1 MYSDKQLIVLMA
13 GKGTRLYP
21 LTLTTPKCLLSIKQK
36 PAIYNMIVPLVKKG
50 LRDITFV
57 VNNDNKNILESF
69 MENSFPNLNITF
81 NYVIQND
88 FNGPGE
94 ALRLT
99 RKYINKKVIL
109 LLGDTL
115 VTYPT
120 DYSKSFIAVQR
131 VKNEEKQKYCIVEC
145 NSNQAITKL
154 LNKPTNCIESDK
166 AAIGLYYFDNYNLL
180 KKILN
185 RKIVKETGEIE
196 LSDYFFKYM
205 EKEKV
210 YVKEV
215 YDWQDIGNL
224 ESYRNAINNNFNCR
238 NFNSLYLDELSVLHK
253 KSTYEKVKSEIKWFK
268 EIEHTDYDKLTP
280 KFYYNNLFENEYA
293 IEFYDYLTLN
303 EYFTFYP
310 LYSFNKEYIFEKLFN
325 KLNSIYL
332 KNKIYSLSFK
342 DFMNEMLINKTK
354 KRLFDWDRKDL
365 IESEYIQ
372 INDKKYFGIK
382 NVLKKLE
389 SRIEKIC
396 NESIDYISIIHG
408 DPAFSNILFSPRSM
422 IYKLIDPRGNFCVD
436 TMYGDYRY
444 DIAKLRHCYHGRYDE
459 IINDL
464 FTVSN
469 EKCKIE
475 LKFFKDNEFEI
486 YDKILTKNKINI
498 NDIEIIEGLFFISM
512 IPLHSENKE
521 HQLAF
526 FAQGIKMLNNQL
538 EEDFYDID

>member
-1 MYSDKQLIVLMA
+1 MYNDKQLIVLMA

-21 LTLTTPKCLLSIKQK
+21 LTLTTPKCLLSIRQK
-36 PAIYNMIVPLVKKG
+36 PAIYNMIVPLINKG

-57 VNNDNKNILESF
+57 VNSDNKNILEKF
-69 MENSFPNLNITF
+69 MNNSFSNLNITF
-81 NYVIQND
+81 NYVIQDD
-88 FNGPGE
+88 FKGPGE

-120 DYSKSFIAVQR
+120 NYSKSFIAVQR
-131 VKNEEKQKYCIVEC
+131 VKNDEKQKYCIVE
-145 NSNQAITKL
+145 SNKEDGITKL
-154 LNKPTNCIESDK
+154 VNKPTNIVESDK
-166 AAIGLYYFDNYNLL
+166 AAIGLYYFDNFELL
-180 KKILN
+180 KKILSK
-185 RKIVKETGEIE
+185 KIIKETGEIE
-196 LSDYFFKYM
+196 LSDYFIKYM
-205 EKEKV
+205 EKESM
-210 YVKEV
+210 YIKEV
-215 YDWQDIGNL
+215 YNWQDIGNL
-224 ESYRNAINNNFNCR
+224 ESYRNAINNTFNCR

-253 KSTYEKVKSEIKWFK
+253 KSTYEKVKSEINWFK
-268 EIEHTDYDKLTP
+268 EIENTDYDKLTP
-280 KFYYNNLFENEYA
+280 KFYHNNLFENEYA

-310 LYSFNKEYIFEKLFN
+310 LYSFNKEYIFENLFN
-325 KLNSIYL
+325 KLNNIYL

-354 KRLFDWDRKDL
+354 KRLSDWDREDL
-365 IESEYIQ
+365 IEAEDII
-372 INDKKYFGIK
+372 INGKKYFGIK
-382 NVLKKLE
+382 KVLRKLE

-396 NESIDYISIIHG
+396 SDSINYISIIHG

-464 FTVSN
+464 FNVSN
-469 EKCKIE
+469 EKNKIK
-475 LKFFKDNEFEI
+475 LKFFKDNDFEI
-486 YDKILTKNKINI
+486 YDKILLKNKINI

-512 IPLHSENKE
+512 IPLHSESKE

-538 EEDFYDID
+538 EEAFYDID

>member
-1 MYSDKQLIVLMA
+1 MYNDKQLIVLMA

-21 LTLTTPKCLLSIKQK
+21 LTLTTPKCLLSMRQK
-36 PAIYNMIVPLVKKG
+36 PAIYNMIVPLINKG

-57 VNNDNKNILESF
+57 VNSDNKNILEKF
-69 MENSFPNLNITF
+69 MNNSFSNLNINF
-81 NYVIQND
+81 NYVIQDD
-88 FNGPGE
+88 FKGPGE

-99 RKYINKKVIL
+99 KKYINKKVIL
-109 LLGDTL
+109 LLGDTM
-115 VTYPT
+115 VSYPT

-131 VKNEEKQKYCIVEC
+131 VENNEKQKYCIVE
-145 NSNQAITKL
+145 SNNNQVITKL
-154 LNKPTNCIESDK
+154 VNKPIDSVESNK
-166 AAIGLYYFDNYNLL
+166 AAIGLYYFDNFELL
-180 KKILN
+180 KKILSK
-185 RKIVKETGEIE
+185 KIIKDSGEIE

-205 EKEKV
+205 EKEDV
-210 YVKEV
+210 YIKEV

-224 ESYRNAINNNFNCR
+224 ESYRNAINNTFNCR

-253 KSTYEKVKSEIKWFK
+253 KSTYEKVKSEINWFK
-268 EIEHTDYDKLTP
+268 EIENTDYDKLTP
-280 KFYYNNLFENEYA
+280 KFYHNNLFENEYA

-310 LYSFNKEYIFEKLFN
+310 LYSFNKEYIFENLFN
-325 KLNSIYL
+325 KLNNIYL

-342 DFMNEMLINKTK
+342 DFMNEMLINKTQ
-354 KRLFDWDRKDL
+354 KRLSNWDREDL
-365 IESEYIQ
+365 IESEDII
-372 INDKKYFGIK
+372 INGKKYFGIK
-382 NVLKKLE
+382 KVLKKLE

-396 NESIDYISIIHG
+396 NESINYISIIHG

-464 FTVSN
+464 FNVSN
-469 EKCKIE
+469 EKNKIK
-475 LKFFKDNEFEI
+475 LNFFKDNDFEI
-486 YDKILTKNKINI
+486 YDRILLKNKINI

-512 IPLHSENKE
+512 IPLHSESKE

-538 EEDFYDID
+538 EEDYYDIN

>member
-1 MYSDKQLIVLMA
+1 MCKIHFISHTVFDEK
-13 GKGTRLYP
+13 
-21 LTLTTPKCLLSIKQK
+21 
-36 PAIYNMIVPLVKKG
+36 N
-50 LRDITFV
+50 DI
-57 VNNDNKNILESF
+57 L
-69 MENSFPNLNITF
+69 
-81 NYVIQND
+81 
-88 FNGPGE
+88 
-94 ALRLT
+94 
-99 RKYINKKVIL
+99 
-109 LLGDTL
+109 
-115 VTYPT
+115 
-120 DYSKSFIAVQR
+120 
-131 VKNEEKQKYCIVEC
+131 
-145 NSNQAITKL
+145 
-154 LNKPTNCIESDK
+154 
-166 AAIGLYYFDNYNLL
+166 
-180 KKILN
+180 
-185 RKIVKETGEIE
+185 
-196 LSDYFFKYM
+196 
-205 EKEKV
+205 
-210 YVKEV
+210 
-215 YDWQDIGNL
+215 
-224 ESYRNAINNNFNCR
+224 
-238 NFNSLYLDELSVLHK
+238 
-253 KSTYEKVKSEIKWFK
+253 
-268 EIEHTDYDKLTP
+268 
-280 KFYYNNLFENEYA
+280 YA